1 MEDEKLARKTGGE
14 EKRCMAKVMNGG
26 GGNYWPRR
34 GAANQERE
42 AGMHGEEAES
52 VHGT

>member
-14 EKRCMAKVMNGG
+14 EKRCMAEVMNGSDG
-26 GGNYWPRR
+26 DYWPWR
-34 GAANQERE
+34 GAAKQERE
-42 AGMHGEEAES
+42 AGMHGEEVEG